1 MAKVVYR
8 NQTESPS
15 FDEKEECIAALH
27 AILQSVTFN
36 FEVEAEEGEEL
47 TDAVMMD
54 ATMRD
59 LARQVV
65 EHPRYLTIFPIWML
79 DN

>member
-1 MAKVVYR
+1 MAKVVYQ
-8 NQTESPS
+8 NQTEAHS
-15 FDEKEECIAALH
+15 FEGKEECIAALH
-27 AILQSVTFN
+27 AILQNVTFN

-47 TDAVMMD
+47 TDAVMID

-65 EHPRYLTIFPIWML
+65 EHPRYLSIFPSY
-79 DN
+79 N

>member
-1 MAKVVYR
+1 MAKVIYR
-8 NQTESPS
+8 TEQNPSPD
-15 FDEKEECIAALH
+15 FKGKAEAIAVLH
-27 AILQSVTFN
+27 AILQGVTFN
-36 FEVEAEEGEEL
+36 FEVEAEPGEHL

-65 EHPRYLTIFPIWML
+65 EHPHFRAIFEL
-79 DN
+79 LG